1 MPVRPNGHS
10 QVDTPRLYRDYSMG
24 YKWIQMDDTLYIRIY
39 NIYIYTVSEGNGVMV
54 ERDPTAFACASGSVA

>member
-1 MPVRPNGHS
+1 
-10 QVDTPRLYRDYSMG
+10 MG